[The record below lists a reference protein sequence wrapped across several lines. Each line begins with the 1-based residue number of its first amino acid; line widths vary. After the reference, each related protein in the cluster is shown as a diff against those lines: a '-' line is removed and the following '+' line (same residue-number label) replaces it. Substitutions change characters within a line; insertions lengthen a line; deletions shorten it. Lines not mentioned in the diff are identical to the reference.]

1 MRAAKSA
8 LRLLAALVVVLGVA
22 TVAPAAPLDAA
33 EALRRAV
40 EAVCAQGT
48 DDAAALAHALGWTAV
63 EAAGERPR
71 HGRRSVLRAPDG
83 DEISLSAFA
92 RTGTLLRIDAEF
104 HAKAN
109 AGEAR
114 PTMMAIAD
122 GECRIMGGRRL
133 DYGAHGQPETL
144 VVLDGELASTG
155 FSEPLDAPVPPG
167 RDPGGVLV
175 ALVDSGVNYTLPALA
190 QRLAR
195 DSGGRALGYDFWD
208 MDARPFDLNVAAS
221 PFFPTRHGTRVASI
235 LVGEAPQSRL
245 VPYRYPRPDMAR
257 MAALVAD
264 AEAKGAVVV
273 ALAMGS
279 NDRAD
284 WAAYEA
290 AALARPDMLFI
301 VSAGNNGRDIDAEPV
316 YPAALALDNQIV
328 VTSCDAAGRL
338 GPGSNWGAR
347 AVDVMV
353 PGEDVPVLDHLGRPA
368 VAAGTSY
375 AVPRVA
381 ALAARLLAAN
391 PAWRAGELK
400 RAIVARA
407 EPSPYHQAPVA
418 RHGWIARPDRNE

>member
-1 MRAAKSA
+1 M
-8 LRLLAALVVVLGVA
+8 AALAVALGVA
-22 TVAPAAPLDAA
+22 TVSPAAALDAA

-40 EAVCAQGT
+40 EAVCARGS
-48 DDAAALAHALGWTAV
+48 DDAGALAAALGWTAADV
-63 EAAGERPR
+63 AAGEGSRHAPR
-71 HGRRSVLRAPDG
+71 RVLLAPDG
-83 DEISLSAFA
+83 DEIQLRALA
-92 RTGTLLRIDAEF
+92 RAGRVLRIDAEF
-104 HAKAN
+104 HAKAE

-122 GECRIMGGRRL
+122 GECRIMAGRRI
-133 DYGAHGQPETL
+133 DYGAEGRPETL
-144 VVLDGELASTG
+144 VVLDRELASTG

-167 RDPGGVLV
+167 RDPGGVAV

-190 QRLAR
+190 RRLAR

-235 LVGEAPQSRL
+235 LVREAPKARL

-257 MAALVAD
+257 MAALIAD

-290 AALARPDMLFI
+290 AARARPDMLFV

-316 YPAALALDNQIV
+316 YPAALALPNQIV

-353 PGEDVPVLDHLGRPA
+353 PGEELPVLDHLGRPGTA
-368 VAAGTSY
+368 SGTSY

-407 EPSPYHQAPVA
+407 EPSPYHREPIV
-418 RHGWIARPDRNE
+418 RHGWIARPDRDE